1 MGMLDGI
8 IHKVKD
14 DLEWKAGQ
22 EISSGIARGAKNV
35 ISKGEVDQSKCP
47 KCKKKITESG
57 LKFCPNCGAKLV
69 VTCTKCSVEFP
80 AGTKFC
86 TKCGDALKG

>member
-1 MGMLDGI
+1 MGMLDGF
-8 IHKVKD
+8 IHKVED

-22 EISSGIARGAKNV
+22 EISTGIASGAKR
-35 ISKGEVDQSKCP
+35 ILSKDEANKNKCP

-57 LKFCPNCGAKLV
+57 LKFCPNCGAKLI
-69 VTCTKCSVEFP
+69 VTCQACGIEFP

-86 TKCGDALKG
+86 TTCGAALKG